1 MTKIL
6 MTHSSSDLY
15 GSGKIFLKTAL
26 FLKIQGYQPYV
37 VLSSDGPMVAHL
49 RDAGIEV
56 HFIRLGILRR
66 KYFSIPGVFN
76 RAAVMWQA
84 GRKMSRLVKREKID
98 LLYTQSSGA
107 IVSALVQFLTRKPH
121 IWHVLEIT
129 LKPRFLVKF
138 TAYLLEKYSNI
149 LMVASQE
156 VANHWKRYA
165 PKADIRVIYN
175 GVDAATLNPKDGSNR
190 VHDANEKL
198 GIGMIGRVHFWKGQD
213 YFLDIASELLKSNDN
228 LKFIMAGDAFPGY
241 EYLYDEIEE
250 RKEKHGI
257 KDHVLDMGY
266 VEDARKFFDQV
277 DIFVLPSIQP
287 DPFPT
292 TLLEAMVLEKPTIG
306 TNHGGAKEMILDG
319 ETGYL
324 IPWDNP
330 IESARKLQA
339 LIDSPELRKS
349 FGEAGAA
356 RVRALFTEENYNQG
370 VANLVKELC

>member
-1 MTKIL
+1 MTKLL

-26 FLKIQGYQPYV
+26 YLKEQGYQPYV
-37 VLSSDGPMVAHL
+37 VLSSDGAMVPAL
-49 RDAGIEV
+49 REAGIEV

-66 KYFSIPGVFN
+66 KYFSLPGVFN
-76 RAAVMWQA
+76 RAYVMLQA
-84 GRKMSRLVKREKID
+84 GLKMSRLIKKNQID
-98 LLYTQSSGA
+98 LIYTQSSGA
-107 IVSALVQFLTRKPH
+107 IVSALVKILTGKPH

-138 TAYLLEKYSNI
+138 TGFLLQRYSNI

-156 VANHWKRYA
+156 VADHWKKYA

-175 GVDAATLNPKDGSNR
+175 GVDAATLKHVNGPKEDRSG
-190 VHDANEKL
+190 EKMT
-198 GIGMIGRVHFWKGQD
+198 IGMIGRVHFWKGQD
-213 YFLDIASELLKSNDN
+213 YFLDIAAELLKTNDN

-241 EYLYDEIEE
+241 EYLYDEIEA
-250 RKEKHGI
+250 RKKKHKI
-257 KDHVLDMGY
+257 EEHVIDLGY
-266 VEDARKFFDQV
+266 VDDPRKFFDQI

-319 ETGYL
+319 QTGYL
-324 IPWDNP
+324 IPWDDP
-330 IESARKLQA
+330 FTSAQKIQT

-349 FGEAGAA
+349 FGVSGSE
-356 RVRALFTEENYNQG
+356 RVRALFTEENYNKGVLGLVQG
-370 VANLVKELC
+370 LT